1 MTACVRYYRTLVAT
15 ASTST
20 PPVVAVVVSRN
31 PGSWFREC
39 LEHLAAQDYPSLATL
54 VIDAASTED
63 PESLVRDVI
72 PDAAVH
78 RLDSNPGYGAAAN
91 QAPELVSGAA
101 FYLFRHDD
109 VALAPDAV
117 TRLVEESFRS
127 NAGIAGP
134 KLLDFEEPGRIRSV
148 GNAIDKAGVTAPYA
162 EAGELDQE
170 QHDRVRDVFSVQGGC
185 ILIRSDLFATLEGFD
200 AGIDYF
206 GDDLDLCWRAHVV
219 GARVFVVPAATA
231 RHREALAER
240 GFPDERRRR
249 LARHRV
255 RTMAKC
261 YGWLDLLLVLP
272 QAFLMAVAEAV
283 LATVTGRFRQAG
295 DVLGAWVW
303 NVVRLR
309 AIMSGR
315 RGLKR
320 LRRVRDRDIRR
331 LQVRGSARLTGF
343 LRGQIGGGSRI
354 QHFTERGRA
363 FAGTLGDGPRRM
375 AIVVWTVLTIL
386 FLFGAR
392 HLITRDIVPV
402 GQFVAFP
409 DRGALLHSFGS
420 GWNEVELGSSGPAPV
435 GLGLLGLA
443 SSVMFGATG
452 LLRQVLILGLIPL
465 GWVGV
470 WRLSGPLGS
479 RRGRV
484 VAAVVYA
491 AIPIPYN
498 AIASA
503 RWDLLLLYGSMPFIV
518 LRLARLIG
526 VAPYGHLKGELGP
539 GVPPRSLVHQIIS
552 LGLLLAVIASFEPFV
567 LVMVPGI
574 AAVMVVASGLTGN
587 ILSPI
592 RAVILAVMA
601 TTVAAA
607 LHLPWLL
614 RFAGEP
620 TALWSAV
627 VGVYDGGPSSLTD
640 LMRFDTGRFGESPL
654 LWGVVVAAGLSLLI
668 GRDWRAAWAPRAAAV
683 ALGSFAAAWIATNDI
698 LTIDLPDAATLLAPA
713 AVGLAWAAAISFTA
727 FEHDVPRLG
736 DATRRL
742 AIAVGVGALAAAI
755 LPAIGASTDGDYGY
769 PDSDLSGA
777 LRFITADES
786 AGTFRVLWLGEPDL
800 LPTPGREV
808 GSSLAITV
816 SSDGLPDVRSAWLG
830 PPGEATDR
838 LLNSIR
844 DGLEGDTTRL
854 GRLLV
859 PYGVRYLVVPQALAP
874 SFADVVIRPA
884 DPVVLATLASQL
896 DLRKIASDPSVVVY
910 ENIAWR
916 SVRAAVTEVD
926 PNLLL
931 VTDVGVLASSDQGVS
946 IPVFRTRERS
956 TLYSGAV
963 DAGTIV
969 VALAEPHMWR
979 VEVNGVRVPS
989 QVGYGWSAVYDVG
1002 VAGEAELIFTPDP
1015 DRWALLLAQWVA
1027 WVLVARIAFSE
1038 VRFRK
1043 QDDDVVEDDETASAD
1058 EGVT

>member
-1 MTACVRYYRTLVAT
+1 M
-15 ASTST
+15 
-20 PPVVAVVVSRN
+20 VAVVVSRN
-31 PGSWFREC
+31 PGTWFREC
-39 LEHLAAQDYPSLATL
+39 LEHLAAQDYPALATL
-54 VIDAASTED
+54 IVDAASTDD
-63 PESLVRDVI
+63 PEPLVHEVI
-72 PDAAVH
+72 PTAAVH

-91 QAPELVSGAA
+91 LAPELVSGAA
-101 FYLFRHDD
+101 FYLFLHDD
-109 VALAPDAV
+109 IALAPDAV

-134 KLLDFEEPGRIRSV
+134 KLLDFDDPGRIRSV
-148 GNAIDKAGVTAPYA
+148 GNAIDKAGVFAPYA
-162 EAGELDQE
+162 EPGELDQE

-185 ILIRSDLFATLEGFD
+185 ILVRSDLFATLEGFD
-200 AGIDYF
+200 AGIDYL

-219 GARVFVVPAATA
+219 GARVLVAPTATA
-231 RHREALAER
+231 RHREAMAER
-240 GFPDERRRR
+240 GFADERRRR

-255 RTMAKC
+255 RTIAKC

-272 QAFLMAVAEAV
+272 QAFLMALAEAV
-283 LATVTGRFRQAG
+283 FATITGRFRQAR

-303 NVVRLR
+303 NIVRVP
-309 AIMSGR
+309 AIFSGR
-315 RGLKR
+315 RRLKR

-331 LQVRGSARLTGF
+331 LQVRGSARLTAF
-343 LRGQIGGGSRI
+343 FRGQIGEGSRI
-354 QHFTERGRA
+354 QDFTERGRA
-363 FAGTLGDGPRRM
+363 LAGTLGDGPRRM
-375 AIVVWTVLTIL
+375 AIVVWTVLAVL

-420 GWNEVELGSSGPAPV
+420 GWSEVELGSSGPAPA

-443 SSVMFGATG
+443 SSLMLGATA
-452 LLRQVLILGLIPL
+452 LLRQLLILGLIPL
-465 GWVGV
+465 GWIGV

-479 RRGRV
+479 RRGRL

-491 AIPIPYN
+491 AIPIPYD
-498 AIASA
+498 AVASA
-503 RWDLLLLYGSMPFIV
+503 RWDLLLLYGSMPFVV

-526 VAPYGHLKGELGP
+526 VAPYGHLKGEP
-539 GVPPRSLVHQIIS
+539 GHGIPQRSLVHQIIS
-552 LGLLLAVIASFEPFV
+552 LGLVLAVIAAFEPFV

-574 AAVMVVASGLTGN
+574 AAVMVVASGLTGT

-601 TTVAAA
+601 TAVAAA

-627 VGVYDGGPSSLTD
+627 VGVHAGGPSSLTD
-640 LMRFDTGRFGESPL
+640 LMRFDTGRFGDSPL
-654 LWGVVVAAGLSLLI
+654 LWGVVVVAGLSLVI

-698 LTIDLPDAATLLAPA
+698 LAIDLPDAETLLVPA
-713 AVGLAWAAAISFTA
+713 AVGLAWAAAISFA
-727 FEHDVPRLG
+727 SFEHDVPRFG
-736 DATRRL
+736 DAGRRL
-742 AIAVGVGALAAAI
+742 AVAVGVGALAAAV
-755 LPAIGASTDGDYGY
+755 LPAVGASTDGDYGY

-800 LPTPGREV
+800 LPVPGREV
-808 GSSLAITV
+808 ASSLAIAV

-830 PPGEATDR
+830 PPAEASDR
-838 LLNSIR
+838 LLNSVR

-859 PYGVRYLVVPQALAP
+859 PFGVRYVVVPQAFAP
-874 SFADVVIRPA
+874 SFADVDIRPA

-916 SVRAAVTEVD
+916 SVRAAVTDVD
-926 PNLLL
+926 PSLLL
-931 VTDVGVLASSDQGVS
+931 ATEVGVLASSGQGESVQ
-946 IPVFRTRERS
+946 VLGTRHQS
-956 TLYSGAV
+956 THYSGPV

-969 VALAEPHMWR
+969 VALAEPDRWR
-979 VEVNGVRVPS
+979 LEVGGVRVPS
-989 QVGYGWSAVYDVG
+989 QVGYGWSAVYDVD
-1002 VAGEAELIFTPDP
+1002 VAGDAELIFTADSN
-1015 DRWALLLAQWVA
+1015 RWLLLLAQWVA
-1027 WVLVARIAFSE
+1027 WVLVARIALSE

-1043 QDDDVVEDDETASAD
+1043 QDDEVADDDEGETDSD
-1058 EGVT
+1058 EVPAETVITDGVES

>member
-1 MTACVRYYRTLVAT
+1 MAT

-101 FYLFRHDD
+101 FYLFLHDD

-331 LQVRGSARLTGF
+331 LQVRGSARLTAF

-452 LLRQVLILGLIPL
+452 LLRQVLILGL
-465 GWVGV
+465 
-470 WRLSGPLGS
+470 
-479 RRGRV
+479 
-484 VAAVVYA
+484 
-491 AIPIPYN
+491 
-498 AIASA
+498 
-503 RWDLLLLYGSMPFIV
+503 
-518 LRLARLIG
+518 
-526 VAPYGHLKGELGP
+526 
-539 GVPPRSLVHQIIS
+539 
-552 LGLLLAVIASFEPFV
+552 
-567 LVMVPGI
+567 
-574 AAVMVVASGLTGN
+574 
-587 ILSPI
+587 
-592 RAVILAVMA
+592 
-601 TTVAAA
+601 
-607 LHLPWLL
+607 
-614 RFAGEP
+614 
-620 TALWSAV
+620 
-627 VGVYDGGPSSLTD
+627 
-640 LMRFDTGRFGESPL
+640 
-654 LWGVVVAAGLSLLI
+654 
-668 GRDWRAAWAPRAAAV
+668 
-683 ALGSFAAAWIATNDI
+683 
-698 LTIDLPDAATLLAPA
+698 
-713 AVGLAWAAAISFTA
+713 
-727 FEHDVPRLG
+727 
-736 DATRRL
+736 
-742 AIAVGVGALAAAI
+742 
-755 LPAIGASTDGDYGY
+755 
-769 PDSDLSGA
+769 
-777 LRFITADES
+777 
-786 AGTFRVLWLGEPDL
+786 
-800 LPTPGREV
+800 
-808 GSSLAITV
+808 
-816 SSDGLPDVRSAWLG
+816 
-830 PPGEATDR
+830 
-838 LLNSIR
+838 
-844 DGLEGDTTRL
+844 
-854 GRLLV
+854 
-859 PYGVRYLVVPQALAP
+859 
-874 SFADVVIRPA
+874 
-884 DPVVLATLASQL
+884 
-896 DLRKIASDPSVVVY
+896 
-910 ENIAWR
+910 
-916 SVRAAVTEVD
+916 
-926 PNLLL
+926 
-931 VTDVGVLASSDQGVS
+931 
-946 IPVFRTRERS
+946 
-956 TLYSGAV
+956 
-963 DAGTIV
+963 
-969 VALAEPHMWR
+969 
-979 VEVNGVRVPS
+979 
-989 QVGYGWSAVYDVG
+989 
-1002 VAGEAELIFTPDP
+1002 
-1015 DRWALLLAQWVA
+1015 
-1027 WVLVARIAFSE
+1027 
-1038 VRFRK
+1038 
-1043 QDDDVVEDDETASAD
+1043 
-1058 EGVT
+1058 